1 MSDTKSLEEKIEEL
15 KQQERQA
22 FQVYFTTLGKLK
34 AFEEALSMVYDGLDD
49 EKADA
54 NLAKKKQ
61 FFEIK
66 RGNYGEIA
74 KQHC

>member
-1 MSDTKSLEEKIEEL
+1 MSNAKSLEEKIEEL

-22 FQVYFTTLGKLK
+22 FQVYFTTLGKLR

-54 NLAKKKQ
+54 HLAKKK
-61 FFEIK
+61 
-66 RGNYGEIA
+66 
-74 KQHC
+74 

>member
-1 MSDTKSLEEKIEEL
+1 MSNAKSLKEKIEEL

-54 NLAKKKQ
+54 QLAKKK
-61 FFEIK
+61 
-66 RGNYGEIA
+66 
-74 KQHC
+74 